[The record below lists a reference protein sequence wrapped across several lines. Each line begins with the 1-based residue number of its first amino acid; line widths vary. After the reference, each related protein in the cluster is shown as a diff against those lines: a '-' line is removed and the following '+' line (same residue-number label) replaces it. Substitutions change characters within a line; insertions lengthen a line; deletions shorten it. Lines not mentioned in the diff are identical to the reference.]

1 MPASCICR
9 RSGTPL
15 LCRQSQAQGG
25 LLARSQAG
33 STLEPGGNLPAP
45 PRGCRTL
52 VPAQPFTLEQWK
64 GVFLPGLLCMV
75 ENRVPGCAVG
85 VGITGCNCYPSWLLG
100 KQLPCGDAECPHVE
114 VSLLPVWFGWS
125 QRTPLARQGFADLLR
140 GAGRMHTTSCPNPRH
155 AQQGCSDT
163 IASPVPPRSRRDL
176 VPQLTLGGSRLPEA
190 LADGKERVY
199 ANISIPGSKE
209 VITDVM
215 SFLISKVSDFHPRH
229 QFQNLWD

>member
-25 LLARSQAG
+25 LLAGSQPG

-45 PRGCRTL
+45 PKGCRTL

-75 ENRVPGCAVG
+75 ENRVPGCLVG

-100 KQLPCGDAECPHVE
+100 KQLPCPHVE
-114 VSLLPVWFGWS
+114 VSLLAVWFGWS
-125 QRTPLARQGFADLLR
+125 QRTPLARRGFADLLR
-140 GAGRMHTTSCPNPRH
+140 GAGRMHTPP
-155 AQQGCSDT
+155 AQTPAMLSRDARTQFPPQYHHGPGGT
-163 IASPVPPRSRRDL
+163 WPRSLLWGVQGSLRLWLMERKEFTPTSASRGVRRL
-176 VPQLTLGGSRLPEA
+176 SL
-190 LADGKERVY
+190 
-199 ANISIPGSKE
+199 
-209 VITDVM
+209 M
-215 SFLISKVSDFHPRH
+215 
-229 QFQNLWD
+229 